1 MIFNL
6 TTVFSLAA
14 SAALADCPSGAQILL
29 ICDIADST
37 KHLETCLT
45 RDTVTY
51 AFGVK
56 GQTPELSLTHKI
68 RDVEHTPWPG
78 IGRWIWEEIAL
89 FNEGYA
95 YRVSYS
101 FERDPE
107 NIAIEG
113 ALEVWKGDDVLASL
127 ECAPDT
133 IDFSGFPSPVYDAK
147 VAAGQAWD
155 FDTKRWVDG
164 E

>member
-1 MIFNL
+1 MKFKL
-6 TTVFSLAA
+6 ATVFSLVTTAA
-14 SAALADCPSGAQILL
+14 MAECPNDAQVLL

-37 KHLETCLT
+37 KHLETCLNA
-45 RDTVTY
+45 DAVTY

-56 GQTPELSLTHKI
+56 GQAPELQLTRNI
-68 RDVEHTPWPG
+68 RAVEHTPWPG
-78 IGRWIWEEIAL
+78 IGRWIWEAIVL
-89 FNEGYA
+89 FNAEYA
-95 YRVSYS
+95 YRVSYA

-107 NIAIEG
+107 NMVIE
-113 ALEVWKGDDVLASL
+113 ADLEVWKGDDVLASL
-127 ECAPDT
+127 SCEQGT
-133 IDFSGFPSPVYDAK
+133 IDFSGYPSPVYDAK